1 MSAPAPSP
9 VMRLV
14 VFFYLMGTIGFFAG
28 TLTLLGPVRWAT
40 SALRA
45 RGAGQGVED
54 LVVRGMIL
62 LLVAGAAFVA
72 WKLTGRFMAI
82 AGRGR
87 WATPAVTTALACG
100 ALLMWMNPRLVNR
113 GEQMTDSGERFVFGP
128 YPDRAA
134 LARLKRQGFTGVIT
148 LLHPAVAP
156 FEPRLLAQE
165 REAAREVG
173 IELIHTPMLPWI
185 SENEESVERIRTLA
199 RSGQG
204 RYYVHCY
211 LGRDRVNVVRRLLM
225 DGDASVAEA
234 EKESG
239 ARRLGDMPAFERGGI
254 YHFPDGVHVAPFPTD
269 EEWLGYVLSGS
280 VKQVLSLL
288 DTANAEDATWVA
300 KERGLGRQYRMPV
313 EFATIR
319 SFPYDPQQALAAAR
333 RAKAL
338 PRPLMVHGFR
348 TVSPAVE
355 AFVQAYR
362 TGLPPLPPSLF
373 AEPMEGGPV
382 RVLAPNVAVGPRPT
396 GREFGAYLQQRGVRG
411 IVHAG
416 TADAASR
423 ADRAIAESIGLTWK
437 AGGAT
442 AAEVRAATAQGGPW
456 YVYGPGL
463 GAIQAEL
470 DRQMDPGVP

>member
-1 MSAPAPSP
+1 M
-9 VMRLV
+9 
-14 VFFYLMGTIGFFAG
+14 
-28 TLTLLGPVRWAT
+28 
-40 SALRA
+40 
-45 RGAGQGVED
+45 
-54 LVVRGMIL
+54 
-62 LLVAGAAFVA
+62 
-72 WKLTGRFMAI
+72 K
-82 AGRGR
+82 
-87 WATPAVTTALACG
+87 
-100 ALLMWMNPRLVNR
+100 
-113 GEQMTDSGERFVFGP
+113 DSGERFVFGP
-128 YPDRAA
+128 YPDRVA
-134 LARLKRQGFTGVIT
+134 LARLKRQGFTGVIS

-165 REAAREVG
+165 RQAAREVG
-173 IELIHTPMLPWI
+173 IQLIHTPMLPWI
-185 SENEESVERIRTLA
+185 SENEESTERIRQLA

-211 LGRDRVNVVRRLLM
+211 LGKDRVNVVRRLLM

-234 EKESG
+234 RTENG
-239 ARRLGDMPAFERGGI
+239 ARRIADMPAFERGGI
-254 YHFPDGVHVAPFPTD
+254 YHFQDVHVGPFPTD

-288 DTANAEDATWVA
+288 DTANAEDATWIA

-313 EFATIR
+313 EFAPIR
-319 SFPYDPQQALAAAR
+319 SFPFDPQQALAAAR

-362 TGLPPLPPSLF
+362 TDLPPLPPSLF
-373 AEPMEGGPV
+373 AEPMEGGPA

-411 IVHAG
+411 IVYVG
-416 TADAASR
+416 TADAAAR
-423 ADRAIAESIGLTWK
+423 ADRSIAESIDLAWK
-437 AGGAT
+437 PVGAGAG
-442 AAEVRAATAQGGPW
+442 EVRAATGQGGPW

-463 GAIQAEL
+463 GAIQGEL